1 MKLINLSIIII
12 ILFTSFACQ
21 KRPNET
27 AWGLGMGG
35 VMGGATYL
43 ATKGK
48 NKYTA
53 PLTFAA
59 LITGTMI
66 GKTIGGAIDD
76 VDEMKLK
83 YALNKLP
90 DDHSL
95 SWDNPN
101 TNNKIEVKPTKT
113 YKEVIPEINNEQ
125 VSWCRKVDWKISHN
139 GQSSFGETTVCRNT
153 ITGEWEPIISMST
166 M

>member
-12 ILFTSFACQ
+12 ILFTSYACQ

-27 AWGLGMGG
+27 VGLGMGG

-66 GKTIGGAIDD
+66 
-76 VDEMKLK
+76 ERL
-83 YALNKLP
+83 L
-90 DDHSL
+90 
-95 SWDNPN
+95 
-101 TNNKIEVKPTKT
+101 EVL
-113 YKEVIPEINNEQ
+113 
-125 VSWCRKVDWKISHN
+125 
-139 GQSSFGETTVCRNT
+139 
-153 ITGEWEPIISMST
+153 
-166 M
+166 

>member
-1 MKLINLSIIII
+1 
-12 ILFTSFACQ
+12 
-21 KRPNET
+21 
-27 AWGLGMGG
+27 MGG
-35 VMGGATYL
+35 VIGGATYL

>member
-1 MKLINLSIIII
+1 MKLRNLSLIII
-12 ILFTSFACQ
+12 ILFTSYACQ
-21 KRPNET
+21 KNPMKLHGDQE
-27 AWGLGMGG
+27 W
-35 VMGGATYL
+35 VESWEEPL
-43 ATKGK
+43 AGNKRK
-48 NKYTA
+48 IKYTA
-53 PLTFAA
+53 PLTFSA

-101 TNNKIEVKPTKT
+101 TNNK
-113 YKEVIPEINNEQ
+113 
-125 VSWCRKVDWKISHN
+125 
-139 GQSSFGETTVCRNT
+139 
-153 ITGEWEPIISMST
+153 
-166 M
+166 

>member
-1 MKLINLSIIII
+1 MII
-12 ILFTSFACQ
+12 
-21 KRPNET
+21 
-27 AWGLGMGG
+27 
-35 VMGGATYL
+35 GGATYL

-83 YALNKLP
+83 YTLNKLLMT
-90 DDHSL
+90 SL

-113 YKEVIPEINNEQ
+113 YRSN
-125 VSWCRKVDWKISHN
+125 S
-139 GQSSFGETTVCRNT
+139 
-153 ITGEWEPIISMST
+153 
-166 M
+166 